1 MMPNTKDAVKYI
13 AVREMACHNG
23 QFVEPHCHRRGQLI
37 YAISGVMEVVVG
49 SRLWLVPPQRAVWMP
64 PSVVHQM
71 RARGAVE
78 LRTVYFSPDAVP
90 HTFPAQPT
98 LVSVSTLLREL
109 VLRSLDAPTNHDP
122 YDLKNGILSLILDEL
137 GVLVREAEH
146 SLCLEL
152 PVPHCQDRRLTK
164 VCTAI
169 LEDPGCPRGL
179 DEWAHF
185 VGASKRTLA
194 RRFQSEFG
202 MSFLAW
208 RQQVRVA
215 AASSRLDQ
223 GEPVTIVAGDLGY
236 ETPAAFSAMFRRV
249 TGVTPSGYVAH
260 SPAHK
265 VEEMYAAPC

>member
-1 MMPNTKDAVKYI
+1 MPHTKDTVKYI
-13 AVREMACHNG
+13 AVREMNYQNG

-37 YAISGVMEVVVG
+37 YAIAGVMEVLVG
-49 SRLWLVPPQRAVWMP
+49 NKLWLVPPQRAVWMP

-78 LRTVYFSPDAVP
+78 LRTVYFSPDVVP
-90 HTFPAQPT
+90 YNFPPQPM
-98 LVSVSTLLREL
+98 LASVSALLKEL
-109 VLRSLDAPTNHDP
+109 VLRSLESPTNQDP
-122 YDLKNGILSLILDEL
+122 YELKNRILALILDEL
-137 GVLVREAEH
+137 GVLLREAER
-146 SLCLEL
+146 SLPLEL
-152 PVPHCQDRRLTK
+152 HLPQCQDRRLSK
-164 VCTAI
+164 VCSAI

-179 DEWAHF
+179 DEWAQL

-223 GEPVTIVAGDLGY
+223 GEPVTLVAGDLGY

-249 TGVTPSGYVAH
+249 TGVTPSGYIAH

-265 VEEMYAAPC
+265 IEGMYASA